1 MSTVYA
7 SPIWLGRPHCPV
19 TVTTGAGAVVTAAL
33 GSLTLTAT
41 ADANGLC
48 AMKLPRR
55 GRWSFTAVL
64 GGKKGFG
71 TLAVPGQRSL
81 SLPLYSTTLAENSW
95 AEIAAAAAAGIAA
108 RLWSPGDV
116 KELTISGTAG
126 LLTVTDLTIGA
137 IILGFD
143 HNAAL
148 EGSGRIHF
156 QLARLGATPVALVDK
171 RHGSFSDLAGAF
183 TMNTTAT
190 SEGGWQGCHMRQE
203 ILGSDSSDYVIRSC
217 ALDDIVRP
225 AVRRFAGEFI
235 QRKIQLNYQM
245 LNYTVITDEKWL
257 GFVVEQVLSNAL
269 KYTPQ
274 GSVSI
279 YMEPEGVLCI
289 RDTGI
294 GIAPEDLPRVFE
306 KGYTGYNGRSHRKA
320 SGLGLYLCREILTR
334 LGHSVSAE
342 SQVDH
347 GTTIRIDLR
356 QHKTIQE

>member
-1 MSTVYA
+1 MKGFFRLYLRAQRRGMLFWGFCCLIFTVSFALYGL
-7 SPIWLGRPHCPV
+7 PL
-19 TVTTGAGAVVTAAL
+19 GAVLYPAAL
-33 GSLTLTAT
+33 
-41 ADANGLC
+41 C
-48 AMKLPRR
+48 
-55 GRWSFTAVL
+55 
-64 GGKKGFG
+64 
-71 TLAVPGQRSL
+71 
-81 SLPLYSTTLAENSW
+81 
-95 AEIAAAAAAGIAA
+95 AAAGGIILLLSLRKSRAVCQELSLMQHHPADLPDELPVAQSPQEQAYQALLLALHADRQKLKSNMNARYHDMTEYYTVWAHQIKTPIAA
-108 RLWSPGDV
+108 IRLALQNEDTPLSRR
-116 KELTISGTAG
+116 LTGEVGRVEQYVQMA
-126 LLTVTDLTIGA
+126 LTYL
-137 IILGFD
+137 
-143 HNAAL
+143 
-148 EGSGRIHF
+148 R
-156 QLARLGATPVALVDK
+156 
-171 RHGSFSDLAGAF
+171 
-183 TMNTTAT
+183 
-190 SEGGWQGCHMRQE
+190 
-203 ILGSDSSDYVIRSC
+203 LGSDSSDYVIRSC

>member
-1 MSTVYA
+1 MKGFFRLYLRAQRRGMLFLGFCCLIFTVSFALYGL
-7 SPIWLGRPHCPV
+7 PL
-19 TVTTGAGAVVTAAL
+19 GAVLYPAAL
-33 GSLTLTAT
+33 
-41 ADANGLC
+41 C
-48 AMKLPRR
+48 
-55 GRWSFTAVL
+55 
-64 GGKKGFG
+64 
-71 TLAVPGQRSL
+71 
-81 SLPLYSTTLAENSW
+81 
-95 AEIAAAAAAGIAA
+95 AAAGGIILLLSLRKSRAVCQELSLMQHHPADLPDELPATQSPQEQAYQALLLALHTDRQKLKNDMNARYHDMTEYYTVWAHQIKTPIAA
-108 RLWSPGDV
+108 IRLALQNEDTPLSRR
-116 KELTISGTAG
+116 LTGEVGRVEQYVQMA
-126 LLTVTDLTIGA
+126 LTYL
-137 IILGFD
+137 
-143 HNAAL
+143 
-148 EGSGRIHF
+148 
-156 QLARLGATPVALVDK
+156 RLD
-171 RHGSFSDLAGAF
+171 
-183 TMNTTAT
+183 
-190 SEGGWQGCHMRQE
+190 
-203 ILGSDSSDYVIRSC
+203 SDSSDYVIRSC

-245 LNYTVITDEKWL
+245 QNYTVNTDEKWL

>member
-1 MSTVYA
+1 MKGFFRLYLRAQRRGMLFLGFCCLIFTVSFALYGL
-7 SPIWLGRPHCPV
+7 PL
-19 TVTTGAGAVVTAAL
+19 GAVLYPAAL
-33 GSLTLTAT
+33 
-41 ADANGLC
+41 C
-48 AMKLPRR
+48 
-55 GRWSFTAVL
+55 
-64 GGKKGFG
+64 
-71 TLAVPGQRSL
+71 
-81 SLPLYSTTLAENSW
+81 
-95 AEIAAAAAAGIAA
+95 AAAGGIILLLSLRKSRAVCQELSLMQHHPADLPDELPAAQSPQEQAYQALLLALHTDRKKLKSDMNARYHDMTEYYTVWAHQIKTPIAA
-108 RLWSPGDV
+108 IRLALQNEDTPLSRR
-116 KELTISGTAG
+116 LTGEVGRVEQYVQMA
-126 LLTVTDLTIGA
+126 LTYL
-137 IILGFD
+137 
-143 HNAAL
+143 
-148 EGSGRIHF
+148 R
-156 QLARLGATPVALVDK
+156 
-171 RHGSFSDLAGAF
+171 
-183 TMNTTAT
+183 
-190 SEGGWQGCHMRQE
+190 
-203 ILGSDSSDYVIRSC
+203 LGSDSSDYVIRSC

-356 QHKTIQE
+356 QHKTMQE

>member
-1 MSTVYA
+1 MKGFFRLYLRAQRRGMLFLGFCCLIFTVSFALYGL
-7 SPIWLGRPHCPV
+7 PL
-19 TVTTGAGAVVTAAL
+19 GAVLYPAAL
-33 GSLTLTAT
+33 
-41 ADANGLC
+41 C
-48 AMKLPRR
+48 
-55 GRWSFTAVL
+55 
-64 GGKKGFG
+64 
-71 TLAVPGQRSL
+71 
-81 SLPLYSTTLAENSW
+81 
-95 AEIAAAAAAGIAA
+95 AAAGGIILLLSLRKSRAVCQELSLMQHHPADLPDELPAAQSPQEQAYQVLLLALHADRQKLKSDMNARYHDMTEYYTVWAHQIKTPIAA
-108 RLWSPGDV
+108 MRLALQNEDTPLSRR
-116 KELTISGTAG
+116 LTGEVGRVEQYVQMA
-126 LLTVTDLTIGA
+126 LTYL
-137 IILGFD
+137 
-143 HNAAL
+143 
-148 EGSGRIHF
+148 R
-156 QLARLGATPVALVDK
+156 
-171 RHGSFSDLAGAF
+171 
-183 TMNTTAT
+183 
-190 SEGGWQGCHMRQE
+190 
-203 ILGSDSSDYVIRSC
+203 LGSDSSDYVIRSC
-217 ALDDIVRP
+217 ALDNIVRP

-294 GIAPEDLPRVFE
+294 GVAPEDLPRVFE

-356 QHKTIQE
+356 QHKTMQE

>member
-1 MSTVYA
+1 MKGFFRLYLRAQRRGMLFWGFCCLIFTVSFALYGL
-7 SPIWLGRPHCPV
+7 PL
-19 TVTTGAGAVVTAAL
+19 GAVLYPAAL
-33 GSLTLTAT
+33 
-41 ADANGLC
+41 C
-48 AMKLPRR
+48 
-55 GRWSFTAVL
+55 
-64 GGKKGFG
+64 
-71 TLAVPGQRSL
+71 
-81 SLPLYSTTLAENSW
+81 
-95 AEIAAAAAAGIAA
+95 AAAGGIILLLSLRKSRAVCQELSLMQPHPADLPDELPAAQSPQEQAYQALLLALHADRQKLKSDMNARYHDMAEYYTVWAHQIKTPIAA
-108 RLWSPGDV
+108 IRLALQNEDTPLSRR
-116 KELTISGTAG
+116 LTGEVGRVEQYVQMA
-126 LLTVTDLTIGA
+126 LTYL
-137 IILGFD
+137 
-143 HNAAL
+143 
-148 EGSGRIHF
+148 R
-156 QLARLGATPVALVDK
+156 
-171 RHGSFSDLAGAF
+171 
-183 TMNTTAT
+183 
-190 SEGGWQGCHMRQE
+190 
-203 ILGSDSSDYVIRSC
+203 LGSDSSDYVIRSC

-356 QHKTIQE
+356 QHKTMQE

>member
-1 MSTVYA
+1 MKGFFRLYLRAQRRGMLFWGFCCLIFTVSFALYGL
-7 SPIWLGRPHCPV
+7 PL
-19 TVTTGAGAVVTAAL
+19 GAVLYPAAL
-33 GSLTLTAT
+33 
-41 ADANGLC
+41 C
-48 AMKLPRR
+48 
-55 GRWSFTAVL
+55 
-64 GGKKGFG
+64 
-71 TLAVPGQRSL
+71 
-81 SLPLYSTTLAENSW
+81 
-95 AEIAAAAAAGIAA
+95 AAAGGIILLLSLRKSRAVCQELSLMQPHPADLPDELPAAQSPQEQAYQALLLALHADRQKLKSNMNARYHDMTEYYTVWAHQIKTPIAA
-108 RLWSPGDV
+108 IRLALQNEDTPLSRR
-116 KELTISGTAG
+116 LTGEVGRVEQYVQMA
-126 LLTVTDLTIGA
+126 LTYL
-137 IILGFD
+137 
-143 HNAAL
+143 
-148 EGSGRIHF
+148 R
-156 QLARLGATPVALVDK
+156 
-171 RHGSFSDLAGAF
+171 
-183 TMNTTAT
+183 
-190 SEGGWQGCHMRQE
+190 
-203 ILGSDSSDYVIRSC
+203 LGSDSSDYVIRSC

-356 QHKTIQE
+356 QHKTMQE

>member
-1 MSTVYA
+1 MKGFFRLYLRAQRRGMLFLGFCCLIFTVSFALYGL
-7 SPIWLGRPHCPV
+7 PL
-19 TVTTGAGAVVTAAL
+19 GAVLYPAAL
-33 GSLTLTAT
+33 
-41 ADANGLC
+41 C
-48 AMKLPRR
+48 
-55 GRWSFTAVL
+55 
-64 GGKKGFG
+64 
-71 TLAVPGQRSL
+71 
-81 SLPLYSTTLAENSW
+81 
-95 AEIAAAAAAGIAA
+95 AAAGGIIFLLSLRKSRAVCQELSLMQHHPADLPDELPAAQSPQEQAYQALLLALHTDRQKLKSDMNARYHDMAEYYTVWAHQIKTPIAA
-108 RLWSPGDV
+108 IRLALQNEDTPLSRR
-116 KELTISGTAG
+116 LTGEVGRVEQYVQMA
-126 LLTVTDLTIGA
+126 LTYL
-137 IILGFD
+137 
-143 HNAAL
+143 
-148 EGSGRIHF
+148 R
-156 QLARLGATPVALVDK
+156 
-171 RHGSFSDLAGAF
+171 
-183 TMNTTAT
+183 
-190 SEGGWQGCHMRQE
+190 
-203 ILGSDSSDYVIRSC
+203 LGSDSSDYVIRSC

-356 QHKTIQE
+356 QHKTMQE

>member
-1 MSTVYA
+1 MKGFFRLYLRAQRRGMLFLGFCCLIFTVSFALYGL
-7 SPIWLGRPHCPV
+7 PL
-19 TVTTGAGAVVTAAL
+19 GAVLYPAAL
-33 GSLTLTAT
+33 
-41 ADANGLC
+41 C
-48 AMKLPRR
+48 
-55 GRWSFTAVL
+55 
-64 GGKKGFG
+64 
-71 TLAVPGQRSL
+71 
-81 SLPLYSTTLAENSW
+81 
-95 AEIAAAAAAGIAA
+95 AAAGGIILLLSLRKSRAVCQELSLMQHHPADLPDELPAAQSPQEQAYQALLLALHADRQKLKSDMNARYHDMTEYYTVWAHQIKTPIAA
-108 RLWSPGDV
+108 IRLALQNEDTPLSRR
-116 KELTISGTAG
+116 LTGEVGRVEQYVQMA
-126 LLTVTDLTIGA
+126 LTYL
-137 IILGFD
+137 
-143 HNAAL
+143 
-148 EGSGRIHF
+148 R
-156 QLARLGATPVALVDK
+156 
-171 RHGSFSDLAGAF
+171 
-183 TMNTTAT
+183 
-190 SEGGWQGCHMRQE
+190 
-203 ILGSDSSDYVIRSC
+203 LGSDCSDFVIRSF
-217 ALDDIVRP
+217 ALDDIIRP

-356 QHKTIQE
+356 QHKTMQE

>member
-1 MSTVYA
+1 MKGFLRLYLRAQRRGMLFWGFCCLIFTVSFALYGL
-7 SPIWLGRPHCPV
+7 PL
-19 TVTTGAGAVVTAAL
+19 GAVLYPAAL
-33 GSLTLTAT
+33 
-41 ADANGLC
+41 C
-48 AMKLPRR
+48 
-55 GRWSFTAVL
+55 
-64 GGKKGFG
+64 
-71 TLAVPGQRSL
+71 
-81 SLPLYSTTLAENSW
+81 
-95 AEIAAAAAAGIAA
+95 AAAGGIILLLSLRKSRAVCQELSLMQHHPADLPDELPAAQSPQEQAYQALLLALHADRQKLKSNMNARYHDMTEYYTVWAHQIKTPIAA
-108 RLWSPGDV
+108 IRLALQNEDTPLSRR
-116 KELTISGTAG
+116 LTGEVGRVEQYVQMA
-126 LLTVTDLTIGA
+126 LTYL
-137 IILGFD
+137 
-143 HNAAL
+143 
-148 EGSGRIHF
+148 R
-156 QLARLGATPVALVDK
+156 
-171 RHGSFSDLAGAF
+171 
-183 TMNTTAT
+183 
-190 SEGGWQGCHMRQE
+190 
-203 ILGSDSSDYVIRSC
+203 LGSDSSDYVIRSC
-217 ALDDIVRP
+217 ALDNIVRP

-294 GIAPEDLPRVFE
+294 GVAPEDLPRVFE

>member
-1 MSTVYA
+1 MKGFFRLYLRAQRRGMLFWGFCCLIFTVSFALYGL
-7 SPIWLGRPHCPV
+7 PL
-19 TVTTGAGAVVTAAL
+19 GAVLYPAAL
-33 GSLTLTAT
+33 
-41 ADANGLC
+41 C
-48 AMKLPRR
+48 
-55 GRWSFTAVL
+55 
-64 GGKKGFG
+64 
-71 TLAVPGQRSL
+71 
-81 SLPLYSTTLAENSW
+81 
-95 AEIAAAAAAGIAA
+95 AAAGGIILLLSLRKSRAVCQELSLMQHHPADLPDELPAAQSPQEQAYQALLLALHADRQKLKSNMNARYHDMTEYYTVWAHQIKTPIAA
-108 RLWSPGDV
+108 IRLALQNEDTPLSRR
-116 KELTISGTAG
+116 LTGEVGRVEQYVHMA
-126 LLTVTDLTIGA
+126 LTYL
-137 IILGFD
+137 
-143 HNAAL
+143 
-148 EGSGRIHF
+148 R
-156 QLARLGATPVALVDK
+156 
-171 RHGSFSDLAGAF
+171 
-183 TMNTTAT
+183 
-190 SEGGWQGCHMRQE
+190 
-203 ILGSDSSDYVIRSC
+203 LGSDSSDYVIRSC

-279 YMEPEGVLCI
+279 YMDPEGVLCI

>member
-1 MSTVYA
+1 MKGFFRLYLRAQRRGMLFLGFCCLIFTVSFALYGL
-7 SPIWLGRPHCPV
+7 PL
-19 TVTTGAGAVVTAAL
+19 GAVLYPAAL
-33 GSLTLTAT
+33 
-41 ADANGLC
+41 C
-48 AMKLPRR
+48 
-55 GRWSFTAVL
+55 
-64 GGKKGFG
+64 
-71 TLAVPGQRSL
+71 
-81 SLPLYSTTLAENSW
+81 
-95 AEIAAAAAAGIAA
+95 AAAGEIILLLSLRKSRAVCQELSLMQHHPADLPDELPAAQSPQEQAYQALLLALHADRQKLKSDMNARYHDMTEYYTVWAHQIKTPIAA
-108 RLWSPGDV
+108 IRLALQNEDTPLSRR
-116 KELTISGTAG
+116 LTGEVGRVEQYVQMA
-126 LLTVTDLTIGA
+126 LTYL
-137 IILGFD
+137 
-143 HNAAL
+143 
-148 EGSGRIHF
+148 R
-156 QLARLGATPVALVDK
+156 
-171 RHGSFSDLAGAF
+171 
-183 TMNTTAT
+183 
-190 SEGGWQGCHMRQE
+190 
-203 ILGSDSSDYVIRSC
+203 LGSDSSDYVIRSC

-334 LGHSVSAE
+334 LGHSVNAE

-356 QHKTIQE
+356 QHKTMQE

>member
-1 MSTVYA
+1 MKGFFRLYLRAQRRGMLFLGFCCLIFTVSFALYGL
-7 SPIWLGRPHCPV
+7 PL
-19 TVTTGAGAVVTAAL
+19 GAVLYPAAL
-33 GSLTLTAT
+33 
-41 ADANGLC
+41 C
-48 AMKLPRR
+48 
-55 GRWSFTAVL
+55 
-64 GGKKGFG
+64 
-71 TLAVPGQRSL
+71 
-81 SLPLYSTTLAENSW
+81 
-95 AEIAAAAAAGIAA
+95 AAAGGIILLLSLRKSRAVCQELSLMQPHPADLPDELPAAQSPQEQAYQALLLALHTDRQKLKSDMNARYHDMTEYYTVWAHQIKTPIAA
-108 RLWSPGDV
+108 IRLALQNEDTPLSRR
-116 KELTISGTAG
+116 LTGEVGRVEQYVQMA
-126 LLTVTDLTIGA
+126 LTYL
-137 IILGFD
+137 
-143 HNAAL
+143 
-148 EGSGRIHF
+148 R
-156 QLARLGATPVALVDK
+156 
-171 RHGSFSDLAGAF
+171 
-183 TMNTTAT
+183 
-190 SEGGWQGCHMRQE
+190 
-203 ILGSDSSDYVIRSC
+203 LGSDSSDYVIRSC

-356 QHKTIQE
+356 QHKTMQE

>member
-1 MSTVYA
+1 MKGFFRLYLRAQRRGMLFWGFCCLIFTVSFALYGL
-7 SPIWLGRPHCPV
+7 PL
-19 TVTTGAGAVVTAAL
+19 GAVLYPAAL
-33 GSLTLTAT
+33 
-41 ADANGLC
+41 C
-48 AMKLPRR
+48 
-55 GRWSFTAVL
+55 
-64 GGKKGFG
+64 
-71 TLAVPGQRSL
+71 
-81 SLPLYSTTLAENSW
+81 
-95 AEIAAAAAAGIAA
+95 AAAGGIILLLSLRKSRAVCQELSLMQPHPADLPDELPAAQSPQEQAYQALLLALHTDRQKLKSDMNARYHDMTEYYTVWAHQIKTPIAA
-108 RLWSPGDV
+108 IRLALQNEDTPLSRR
-116 KELTISGTAG
+116 LTGEVGRVEQYVQMA
-126 LLTVTDLTIGA
+126 LTYL
-137 IILGFD
+137 
-143 HNAAL
+143 
-148 EGSGRIHF
+148 R
-156 QLARLGATPVALVDK
+156 
-171 RHGSFSDLAGAF
+171 
-183 TMNTTAT
+183 
-190 SEGGWQGCHMRQE
+190 
-203 ILGSDSSDYVIRSC
+203 LGSDSSDYVIRSC

-356 QHKTIQE
+356 QHKTMQE

>member
-1 MSTVYA
+1 MKGFFRLYLRAQRRGMLFWGFCCLIFTVSFALYGL
-7 SPIWLGRPHCPV
+7 PL
-19 TVTTGAGAVVTAAL
+19 GAVLYPAAL
-33 GSLTLTAT
+33 
-41 ADANGLC
+41 C
-48 AMKLPRR
+48 
-55 GRWSFTAVL
+55 
-64 GGKKGFG
+64 
-71 TLAVPGQRSL
+71 
-81 SLPLYSTTLAENSW
+81 
-95 AEIAAAAAAGIAA
+95 AAAGGIILLLSLRKSRAVCQELSLMQHHPADLPDELPAAQSPQEQAYQALLLALHTDRQKLKSDMNARYHDMTEYYTVWAHQIKTPIAA
-108 RLWSPGDV
+108 IRLALQNEDTPLSRR
-116 KELTISGTAG
+116 LTGEVGRVEQYVQMA
-126 LLTVTDLTIGA
+126 LTYL
-137 IILGFD
+137 
-143 HNAAL
+143 
-148 EGSGRIHF
+148 R
-156 QLARLGATPVALVDK
+156 
-171 RHGSFSDLAGAF
+171 
-183 TMNTTAT
+183 
-190 SEGGWQGCHMRQE
+190 
-203 ILGSDSSDYVIRSC
+203 LGSDSSDYVIRSC

-334 LGHSVSAE
+334 LGHSVNAE

-356 QHKTIQE
+356 QHKTMQE

>member
-1 MSTVYA
+1 MKGFFRLYLRAQRRGMLFLGFCCLIFTVSFALYGL
-7 SPIWLGRPHCPV
+7 PL
-19 TVTTGAGAVVTAAL
+19 GAVLYPAAL
-33 GSLTLTAT
+33 
-41 ADANGLC
+41 C
-48 AMKLPRR
+48 
-55 GRWSFTAVL
+55 
-64 GGKKGFG
+64 
-71 TLAVPGQRSL
+71 
-81 SLPLYSTTLAENSW
+81 
-95 AEIAAAAAAGIAA
+95 AAAGGIILLLSLRKSRAVCQELSLMQHHPADLPDELPAAQSPQEQAYQALLLALHADRHKLKSDMTARYHDMTEYYTVWAHQIKTPIAA
-108 RLWSPGDV
+108 IRLALQNEDTPLSRR
-116 KELTISGTAG
+116 LTGEVGRVEQYVQMA
-126 LLTVTDLTIGA
+126 LTYL
-137 IILGFD
+137 
-143 HNAAL
+143 
-148 EGSGRIHF
+148 R
-156 QLARLGATPVALVDK
+156 
-171 RHGSFSDLAGAF
+171 
-183 TMNTTAT
+183 
-190 SEGGWQGCHMRQE
+190 
-203 ILGSDSSDYVIRSC
+203 LGSDSSDYVIRSC

-356 QHKTIQE
+356 QHKTM

>member
-1 MSTVYA
+1 MKGFFRLYLRAQRRGMLFWGFCCLIFTVSFALYGL
-7 SPIWLGRPHCPV
+7 PL
-19 TVTTGAGAVVTAAL
+19 GAVLYPAAL
-33 GSLTLTAT
+33 
-41 ADANGLC
+41 C
-48 AMKLPRR
+48 
-55 GRWSFTAVL
+55 
-64 GGKKGFG
+64 
-71 TLAVPGQRSL
+71 
-81 SLPLYSTTLAENSW
+81 
-95 AEIAAAAAAGIAA
+95 AAAGGIILLLSLRKSRAVCQELSLMQHHPADLPDELPAAQSPQEQAYQALLLALHADRQKLKSNMNARYHDMTEYYTVWAHQIKTPIAA
-108 RLWSPGDV
+108 IRLALHNEDTPLSRR
-116 KELTISGTAG
+116 LTGEVGRVEQYVQMA
-126 LLTVTDLTIGA
+126 LTYL
-137 IILGFD
+137 
-143 HNAAL
+143 
-148 EGSGRIHF
+148 R
-156 QLARLGATPVALVDK
+156 
-171 RHGSFSDLAGAF
+171 
-183 TMNTTAT
+183 
-190 SEGGWQGCHMRQE
+190 
-203 ILGSDSSDYVIRSC
+203 LGSDSSDYVIRSC

>member
-1 MSTVYA
+1 MKGFFRLYLRAQRRGMLFWGFCCLIFTVSFALYGL
-7 SPIWLGRPHCPV
+7 PL
-19 TVTTGAGAVVTAAL
+19 GAVLYPAAL
-33 GSLTLTAT
+33 
-41 ADANGLC
+41 C
-48 AMKLPRR
+48 
-55 GRWSFTAVL
+55 
-64 GGKKGFG
+64 
-71 TLAVPGQRSL
+71 
-81 SLPLYSTTLAENSW
+81 
-95 AEIAAAAAAGIAA
+95 AAAGGIILLLSLRKSRAVCQELSLMQHHPADLPDELPAAQSPQEQAYQALLLALHADRQKLKSDMNARYHDMTEYYTVWAHQIKTPIAA
-108 RLWSPGDV
+108 MRLALQNEDTPLSRR
-116 KELTISGTAG
+116 LTGEVGRVEQYVQMA
-126 LLTVTDLTIGA
+126 LTYL
-137 IILGFD
+137 
-143 HNAAL
+143 
-148 EGSGRIHF
+148 R
-156 QLARLGATPVALVDK
+156 
-171 RHGSFSDLAGAF
+171 
-183 TMNTTAT
+183 
-190 SEGGWQGCHMRQE
+190 
-203 ILGSDSSDYVIRSC
+203 LGSDSSDYVIRSC
-217 ALDDIVRP
+217 ALDNIVRP

-294 GIAPEDLPRVFE
+294 GVAPEDLPRVFE

-342 SQVDH
+342 SQLDH

>member
-1 MSTVYA
+1 MKGFFRLYLRAQRRGMLFGGFCCLIFTVSFSLYGL
-7 SPIWLGRPHCPV
+7 PL
-19 TVTTGAGAVVTAAL
+19 GAVLYPAAL
-33 GSLTLTAT
+33 
-41 ADANGLC
+41 C
-48 AMKLPRR
+48 
-55 GRWSFTAVL
+55 
-64 GGKKGFG
+64 
-71 TLAVPGQRSL
+71 
-81 SLPLYSTTLAENSW
+81 
-95 AEIAAAAAAGIAA
+95 AAAGGIILLLSLRKARAVCQELSLMQRHPADLPDELPAAQSPQEQAYQALLLALHADRQRLKSDMNARYHDMTEYYTVWAHQIKTPIAA
-108 RLWSPGDV
+108 MRLALQNEDTPLSRR
-116 KELTISGTAG
+116 LTGEVGRVEQYVQMA
-126 LLTVTDLTIGA
+126 LTYL
-137 IILGFD
+137 
-143 HNAAL
+143 
-148 EGSGRIHF
+148 R
-156 QLARLGATPVALVDK
+156 
-171 RHGSFSDLAGAF
+171 
-183 TMNTTAT
+183 
-190 SEGGWQGCHMRQE
+190 
-203 ILGSDSSDYVIRSC
+203 LGSDSSDYVIRSC

-235 QRKIQLNYQM
+235 QRKIQLSYQM

-279 YMEPEGVLCI
+279 YMEPKGVLCI

-334 LGHSVSAE
+334 LRHSVNAE

-356 QHKTIQE
+356 QHKTMQE

>member
-1 MSTVYA
+1 MKGFFRLYLRAQRRGMLFLGFCCLIFTVSFALYGL
-7 SPIWLGRPHCPV
+7 PL
-19 TVTTGAGAVVTAAL
+19 GAVLYPAAL
-33 GSLTLTAT
+33 
-41 ADANGLC
+41 C
-48 AMKLPRR
+48 
-55 GRWSFTAVL
+55 
-64 GGKKGFG
+64 
-71 TLAVPGQRSL
+71 
-81 SLPLYSTTLAENSW
+81 
-95 AEIAAAAAAGIAA
+95 AAAGGIILLLSLRKSRAVCQELSLMQHHPADLPDELPAAQSPQEQAYQVLLLALHTDRQKLKSDMNARYHDMTEYYTVWAHQIKTPIAA
-108 RLWSPGDV
+108 IRLALQNEDTPLSRR
-116 KELTISGTAG
+116 LTGEVGRVEQYVQMA
-126 LLTVTDLTIGA
+126 LTYL
-137 IILGFD
+137 
-143 HNAAL
+143 
-148 EGSGRIHF
+148 R
-156 QLARLGATPVALVDK
+156 
-171 RHGSFSDLAGAF
+171 
-183 TMNTTAT
+183 
-190 SEGGWQGCHMRQE
+190 
-203 ILGSDSSDYVIRSC
+203 LGSDSSDYVIRSC

-356 QHKTIQE
+356 QHKTMQE

>member
-1 MSTVYA
+1 MKGFLRLYLRAQRRGMLFLGLCCLIFTVSFALYGL
-7 SPIWLGRPHCPV
+7 PL
-19 TVTTGAGAVVTAAL
+19 GAVLYPAAL
-33 GSLTLTAT
+33 
-41 ADANGLC
+41 C
-48 AMKLPRR
+48 
-55 GRWSFTAVL
+55 
-64 GGKKGFG
+64 
-71 TLAVPGQRSL
+71 
-81 SLPLYSTTLAENSW
+81 
-95 AEIAAAAAAGIAA
+95 AAAGGIILLLSLRKSRAVCQELSLMQHHPADLPDELPAAQSPQEQAYQALLLALHTDRQKLKSDMNARYHDMTEYYTVWAHQIKTPIAA
-108 RLWSPGDV
+108 IRLALQNEDTPLSRR
-116 KELTISGTAG
+116 LTGEVGRVEQYVQMA
-126 LLTVTDLTIGA
+126 LTYL
-137 IILGFD
+137 
-143 HNAAL
+143 
-148 EGSGRIHF
+148 R
-156 QLARLGATPVALVDK
+156 
-171 RHGSFSDLAGAF
+171 
-183 TMNTTAT
+183 
-190 SEGGWQGCHMRQE
+190 
-203 ILGSDSSDYVIRSC
+203 LGSDSSDYVIRSC

-356 QHKTIQE
+356 QHKTMQE

>member
-1 MSTVYA
+1 MKGFLRLYLRAQRRGMLFLGFCCLIFTVSFALYGL
-7 SPIWLGRPHCPV
+7 PL
-19 TVTTGAGAVVTAAL
+19 GAVLYPAAL
-33 GSLTLTAT
+33 
-41 ADANGLC
+41 C
-48 AMKLPRR
+48 
-55 GRWSFTAVL
+55 
-64 GGKKGFG
+64 
-71 TLAVPGQRSL
+71 
-81 SLPLYSTTLAENSW
+81 
-95 AEIAAAAAAGIAA
+95 AAAGGIILLLSLRKARAVCQELSLMQRHPADLPDELPAAQSPQEQAYQALLLALHTDRQRLKSDMDARYHDMTEYYTVWAHQIKTPIAA
-108 RLWSPGDV
+108 MRLALQNEDTPLSRR
-116 KELTISGTAG
+116 LTGEVGRVEQYVQMA
-126 LLTVTDLTIGA
+126 LTYL
-137 IILGFD
+137 
-143 HNAAL
+143 
-148 EGSGRIHF
+148 R
-156 QLARLGATPVALVDK
+156 
-171 RHGSFSDLAGAF
+171 
-183 TMNTTAT
+183 
-190 SEGGWQGCHMRQE
+190 
-203 ILGSDSSDYVIRSC
+203 LGSDSSDYVIRSC

-279 YMEPEGVLCI
+279 YMESEGVLCI

-356 QHKTIQE
+356 QHKTMQE

>member
-1 MSTVYA
+1 MKGFFRLYLRAQRRGMLFLGFCCLIFTVSFALYGL
-7 SPIWLGRPHCPV
+7 PL
-19 TVTTGAGAVVTAAL
+19 GAVLYPAAL
-33 GSLTLTAT
+33 
-41 ADANGLC
+41 C
-48 AMKLPRR
+48 
-55 GRWSFTAVL
+55 
-64 GGKKGFG
+64 
-71 TLAVPGQRSL
+71 
-81 SLPLYSTTLAENSW
+81 
-95 AEIAAAAAAGIAA
+95 AAAGGIILLLSLRKSRAVCQELSLMQHHPADLPDELPAAQSPQEQAYQALLLALHTDRQKLKSDMNARYHDMTEYYTVWAHQIKTPIAA
-108 RLWSPGDV
+108 IRLALQNEDTSLSRR
-116 KELTISGTAG
+116 LTGEVGRVEQYVQMA
-126 LLTVTDLTIGA
+126 LTYL
-137 IILGFD
+137 
-143 HNAAL
+143 
-148 EGSGRIHF
+148 R
-156 QLARLGATPVALVDK
+156 
-171 RHGSFSDLAGAF
+171 
-183 TMNTTAT
+183 
-190 SEGGWQGCHMRQE
+190 
-203 ILGSDSSDYVIRSC
+203 LGSDSSDYVIRSC

-257 GFVVEQVLSNAL
+257 SFVVEQVLSNAL

-356 QHKTIQE
+356 QHKTMQE

>member
-1 MSTVYA
+1 MKGFFRLYLRAQRRGMLFWGFCCLIFTVSFALYGL
-7 SPIWLGRPHCPV
+7 PL
-19 TVTTGAGAVVTAAL
+19 GAVLYPAAL
-33 GSLTLTAT
+33 
-41 ADANGLC
+41 C
-48 AMKLPRR
+48 
-55 GRWSFTAVL
+55 
-64 GGKKGFG
+64 
-71 TLAVPGQRSL
+71 
-81 SLPLYSTTLAENSW
+81 
-95 AEIAAAAAAGIAA
+95 AAAGGIILLLSLRKSRAVCQELSLMQHHPADLPDELPAAQSPQEQAYQALLLALHADRQKLKSDMNARYHDMTEYYTVWAHQIKTPIAA
-108 RLWSPGDV
+108 MRLALQNEDTPLSRR
-116 KELTISGTAG
+116 LTGEVGRVEQYVQMA
-126 LLTVTDLTIGA
+126 LTYL
-137 IILGFD
+137 
-143 HNAAL
+143 
-148 EGSGRIHF
+148 R
-156 QLARLGATPVALVDK
+156 
-171 RHGSFSDLAGAF
+171 
-183 TMNTTAT
+183 
-190 SEGGWQGCHMRQE
+190 
-203 ILGSDSSDYVIRSC
+203 LGSDSSDYVIRSC
-217 ALDDIVRP
+217 ALDNIVRP

-294 GIAPEDLPRVFE
+294 GVAPEDLPRVFE

-356 QHKTIQE
+356 QHKTMQE

>member
-1 MSTVYA
+1 MKGFFRLYLRAQRRGMLFLGFCCLIFTVSFALYGL
-7 SPIWLGRPHCPV
+7 PL
-19 TVTTGAGAVVTAAL
+19 GAVLYPAAL
-33 GSLTLTAT
+33 
-41 ADANGLC
+41 C
-48 AMKLPRR
+48 
-55 GRWSFTAVL
+55 
-64 GGKKGFG
+64 
-71 TLAVPGQRSL
+71 
-81 SLPLYSTTLAENSW
+81 
-95 AEIAAAAAAGIAA
+95 AAAGGIILLLSLRKSRAVCQELSLMQHHPADLPDELPAAQSPQEQAYQALLLALHADRQKLKSDMNARYHDMTEYYTVWAHQIKTPIAA
-108 RLWSPGDV
+108 IRLALQNEDTPLSRR
-116 KELTISGTAG
+116 LTGEVGRVEEYVQMA
-126 LLTVTDLTIGA
+126 LTYL
-137 IILGFD
+137 
-143 HNAAL
+143 
-148 EGSGRIHF
+148 R
-156 QLARLGATPVALVDK
+156 
-171 RHGSFSDLAGAF
+171 
-183 TMNTTAT
+183 
-190 SEGGWQGCHMRQE
+190 
-203 ILGSDSSDYVIRSC
+203 LGSDSSDYVIRSC

-356 QHKTIQE
+356 QHKTM

>member
-1 MSTVYA
+1 MKGFFRLYLRAQRRGMLFLGFCCLIFTVSFALYGL
-7 SPIWLGRPHCPV
+7 PL
-19 TVTTGAGAVVTAAL
+19 GAVLYPAAL
-33 GSLTLTAT
+33 
-41 ADANGLC
+41 C
-48 AMKLPRR
+48 
-55 GRWSFTAVL
+55 
-64 GGKKGFG
+64 
-71 TLAVPGQRSL
+71 
-81 SLPLYSTTLAENSW
+81 
-95 AEIAAAAAAGIAA
+95 AAAGGIILLLSLRKSRAVCQELSLMQHHPADLPDELPAAQSPQEQAYQALLLALHADRQKLKSDMNARYHDMTEYYTVWAHQIKTPIAA
-108 RLWSPGDV
+108 MRLALQNEDTPLSRR
-116 KELTISGTAG
+116 LTGEVGRVEQYVQMA
-126 LLTVTDLTIGA
+126 LTYL
-137 IILGFD
+137 
-143 HNAAL
+143 
-148 EGSGRIHF
+148 R
-156 QLARLGATPVALVDK
+156 
-171 RHGSFSDLAGAF
+171 
-183 TMNTTAT
+183 
-190 SEGGWQGCHMRQE
+190 
-203 ILGSDSSDYVIRSC
+203 LGSDSSDYVIRSC
-217 ALDDIVRP
+217 ALDNIVRP

-279 YMEPEGVLCI
+279 YMEPDGVLCI

-294 GIAPEDLPRVFE
+294 GVAPEDLPRVFE

>member
-1 MSTVYA
+1 MKGFFRLYLRAQRRGMLFWGFCCLIFTVSFALYGL
-7 SPIWLGRPHCPV
+7 PL
-19 TVTTGAGAVVTAAL
+19 GAVLYPAAL
-33 GSLTLTAT
+33 
-41 ADANGLC
+41 C
-48 AMKLPRR
+48 
-55 GRWSFTAVL
+55 
-64 GGKKGFG
+64 
-71 TLAVPGQRSL
+71 
-81 SLPLYSTTLAENSW
+81 
-95 AEIAAAAAAGIAA
+95 AAAGGIILLLSLRKSRAVCQELSLMQHHPADLPDELPAAQSPQEQAYQALLLALHADRQKLKSNMNARYHDMTEYYTVWAHQIKTPIAA
-108 RLWSPGDV
+108 IRLALQNEDTPLSRR
-116 KELTISGTAG
+116 LTGEVGCVEQYVQMA
-126 LLTVTDLTIGA
+126 LTYL
-137 IILGFD
+137 
-143 HNAAL
+143 
-148 EGSGRIHF
+148 R
-156 QLARLGATPVALVDK
+156 
-171 RHGSFSDLAGAF
+171 
-183 TMNTTAT
+183 
-190 SEGGWQGCHMRQE
+190 
-203 ILGSDSSDYVIRSC
+203 LGSDSSDYVIRSC

>member
-1 MSTVYA
+1 MKGFLRLYLRAQRRGMLFLGLCCLIFTVSFALYGL
-7 SPIWLGRPHCPV
+7 PL
-19 TVTTGAGAVVTAAL
+19 GAVLYPAAL
-33 GSLTLTAT
+33 
-41 ADANGLC
+41 C
-48 AMKLPRR
+48 
-55 GRWSFTAVL
+55 
-64 GGKKGFG
+64 
-71 TLAVPGQRSL
+71 
-81 SLPLYSTTLAENSW
+81 
-95 AEIAAAAAAGIAA
+95 AAAGGIILLLSLRKSRAVCQELSLMQHHPADLPDELPAAQSPQEQAYQALLLALHADRQKLKSDMNARYHDMTEYYTVWAHQIKTPIAA
-108 RLWSPGDV
+108 IRLALQNEDTPLSRR
-116 KELTISGTAG
+116 LTGEVGRVEQYVQMA
-126 LLTVTDLTIGA
+126 LTYL
-137 IILGFD
+137 
-143 HNAAL
+143 
-148 EGSGRIHF
+148 R
-156 QLARLGATPVALVDK
+156 
-171 RHGSFSDLAGAF
+171 
-183 TMNTTAT
+183 
-190 SEGGWQGCHMRQE
+190 
-203 ILGSDSSDYVIRSC
+203 LGSDSSDYVIRSC

-356 QHKTIQE
+356 QHKTMQE

>member
-1 MSTVYA
+1 MKGFFRLYLRAQRRGMLFWGFCCLIFTVSFALYGL
-7 SPIWLGRPHCPV
+7 PL
-19 TVTTGAGAVVTAAL
+19 GAVLYPAAL
-33 GSLTLTAT
+33 
-41 ADANGLC
+41 C
-48 AMKLPRR
+48 
-55 GRWSFTAVL
+55 
-64 GGKKGFG
+64 
-71 TLAVPGQRSL
+71 
-81 SLPLYSTTLAENSW
+81 
-95 AEIAAAAAAGIAA
+95 AAAGGIILLLSLRKSRAVCQELSLIQHHPADLPDELPAAQSPQEQAYQALLLALHADRQKLKSNMNARYHDMTEYYTVWAHQIKTPIAA
-108 RLWSPGDV
+108 MRLALQNEDTPLSRRLMGEV
-116 KELTISGTAG
+116 GRVEQYVQMALTY
-126 LLTVTDLTIGA
+126 L
-137 IILGFD
+137 
-143 HNAAL
+143 
-148 EGSGRIHF
+148 R
-156 QLARLGATPVALVDK
+156 
-171 RHGSFSDLAGAF
+171 
-183 TMNTTAT
+183 
-190 SEGGWQGCHMRQE
+190 
-203 ILGSDSSDYVIRSC
+203 LGSDSSDYVIRSC
-217 ALDDIVRP
+217 ALDNIVRP

-294 GIAPEDLPRVFE
+294 GVAPEDLPRVFE

>member
-1 MSTVYA
+1 MKGFLRLYLRAQRRGMLFWGFCCLIFAVSFALYGL
-7 SPIWLGRPHCPV
+7 PL
-19 TVTTGAGAVVTAAL
+19 GAVLYPAAL
-33 GSLTLTAT
+33 
-41 ADANGLC
+41 C
-48 AMKLPRR
+48 
-55 GRWSFTAVL
+55 
-64 GGKKGFG
+64 
-71 TLAVPGQRSL
+71 
-81 SLPLYSTTLAENSW
+81 
-95 AEIAAAAAAGIAA
+95 AAAGGIILLLSLRKSRAVCQELSLMQHHPADLPDELPAAQSPQEQAYQALLLALHADRQKLKSNMNARYHDMTEYYTVWAHQIKTPIAA
-108 RLWSPGDV
+108 IRLALQNEDTPLSRR
-116 KELTISGTAG
+116 LTGEVGRVEQYVQMA
-126 LLTVTDLTIGA
+126 LTYL
-137 IILGFD
+137 
-143 HNAAL
+143 
-148 EGSGRIHF
+148 R
-156 QLARLGATPVALVDK
+156 
-171 RHGSFSDLAGAF
+171 
-183 TMNTTAT
+183 
-190 SEGGWQGCHMRQE
+190 
-203 ILGSDSSDYVIRSC
+203 LGSDSSDYVIRSC

>member
-1 MSTVYA
+1 MKGFFRLYLRAQRRGMLFLGFCCLIFTVSFALYGL
-7 SPIWLGRPHCPV
+7 PL
-19 TVTTGAGAVVTAAL
+19 GAVLYPAAL
-33 GSLTLTAT
+33 
-41 ADANGLC
+41 C
-48 AMKLPRR
+48 
-55 GRWSFTAVL
+55 
-64 GGKKGFG
+64 
-71 TLAVPGQRSL
+71 
-81 SLPLYSTTLAENSW
+81 
-95 AEIAAAAAAGIAA
+95 AAAGGIILLLSLRKSRAVCQELSLIQHHPADLPDELPAAQSPQEQAYQALLLALHADRQKLKSDMNARYHDMTEYYTVWAHQIKTPIAA
-108 RLWSPGDV
+108 MRLALQNEDTPLSRR
-116 KELTISGTAG
+116 LTGEVGRVEQYVQMA
-126 LLTVTDLTIGA
+126 LTYL
-137 IILGFD
+137 
-143 HNAAL
+143 
-148 EGSGRIHF
+148 R
-156 QLARLGATPVALVDK
+156 
-171 RHGSFSDLAGAF
+171 
-183 TMNTTAT
+183 
-190 SEGGWQGCHMRQE
+190 
-203 ILGSDSSDYVIRSC
+203 LGSDSSDYVIRSC
-217 ALDDIVRP
+217 ALDNIVRP

-279 YMEPEGVLCI
+279 YMEPDGVLCI

-294 GIAPEDLPRVFE
+294 GVAPEDLPRVFE

-334 LGHSVSAE
+334 LGHSVSVD

>member
-1 MSTVYA
+1 MKGFLRLYLRAQRRGMLFLGLCCLIFTA
-7 SPIWLGRPHCPV
+7 SFALYGLPL
-19 TVTTGAGAVVTAAL
+19 GAVLYPAAL
-33 GSLTLTAT
+33 
-41 ADANGLC
+41 C
-48 AMKLPRR
+48 
-55 GRWSFTAVL
+55 
-64 GGKKGFG
+64 
-71 TLAVPGQRSL
+71 
-81 SLPLYSTTLAENSW
+81 
-95 AEIAAAAAAGIAA
+95 AAAGGIILLLSLRKSRAVCQELSLMQHHPADLPDELPAAQSPQEQAYQALLLALHADRQRLKSDMDARYHDMTEYYTVWAHQIKTPIAA
-108 RLWSPGDV
+108 IRLALQNEDTPLSRR
-116 KELTISGTAG
+116 LTGEVGRVEQYVQMA
-126 LLTVTDLTIGA
+126 LTYL
-137 IILGFD
+137 
-143 HNAAL
+143 
-148 EGSGRIHF
+148 R
-156 QLARLGATPVALVDK
+156 
-171 RHGSFSDLAGAF
+171 
-183 TMNTTAT
+183 
-190 SEGGWQGCHMRQE
+190 
-203 ILGSDSSDYVIRSC
+203 LGSDSSDYVIRSC

-235 QRKIQLNYQM
+235 QRRIQLNYQM
-245 LNYTVITDEKWL
+245 LNCTVITDEKWL

-274 GSVSI
+274 GRVSI

>member
-1 MSTVYA
+1 MKGFFRLYLRAQRRGMLFWGFCCLIFTVSFALYGL
-7 SPIWLGRPHCPV
+7 PL
-19 TVTTGAGAVVTAAL
+19 GAVLYPAAL
-33 GSLTLTAT
+33 
-41 ADANGLC
+41 C
-48 AMKLPRR
+48 
-55 GRWSFTAVL
+55 
-64 GGKKGFG
+64 
-71 TLAVPGQRSL
+71 
-81 SLPLYSTTLAENSW
+81 
-95 AEIAAAAAAGIAA
+95 AAAGGIILLLSLRKSRAVCQELSLMQHHPADLPDELPAAQSPQEQAYQALLLALHADRQKLKSNMNARYHDMTEYYTVWAHQIKTPIAA
-108 RLWSPGDV
+108 IRLALQNEDTPLSRR
-116 KELTISGTAG
+116 LTGEVGRVEQYVQMA
-126 LLTVTDLTIGA
+126 LTYL
-137 IILGFD
+137 
-143 HNAAL
+143 
-148 EGSGRIHF
+148 R
-156 QLARLGATPVALVDK
+156 
-171 RHGSFSDLAGAF
+171 
-183 TMNTTAT
+183 
-190 SEGGWQGCHMRQE
+190 
-203 ILGSDSSDYVIRSC
+203 LGSDSSDYVIRSC

-269 KYTPQ
+269 KYPPQ

>member
-1 MSTVYA
+1 MKGFFRLYLRAQRRGMLFLGFCCLIFTVSFALYGL
-7 SPIWLGRPHCPV
+7 PL
-19 TVTTGAGAVVTAAL
+19 GAVLYPAAL
-33 GSLTLTAT
+33 
-41 ADANGLC
+41 C
-48 AMKLPRR
+48 
-55 GRWSFTAVL
+55 
-64 GGKKGFG
+64 
-71 TLAVPGQRSL
+71 
-81 SLPLYSTTLAENSW
+81 
-95 AEIAAAAAAGIAA
+95 AAAGGIILLLSLRKSRAVCQELSLMQPHPADLPDELPAAQSPQEQAYQVLLLALHTDRQKLKSDMNARYHDMAEYYTVWAHQIKTPIAA
-108 RLWSPGDV
+108 IRLALQNEDTPLSRR
-116 KELTISGTAG
+116 LTGEVGRVEQYVQMA
-126 LLTVTDLTIGA
+126 LTYL
-137 IILGFD
+137 
-143 HNAAL
+143 
-148 EGSGRIHF
+148 R
-156 QLARLGATPVALVDK
+156 
-171 RHGSFSDLAGAF
+171 
-183 TMNTTAT
+183 
-190 SEGGWQGCHMRQE
+190 
-203 ILGSDSSDYVIRSC
+203 LGSDSSDYVIRSC

-356 QHKTIQE
+356 QHKTMQE